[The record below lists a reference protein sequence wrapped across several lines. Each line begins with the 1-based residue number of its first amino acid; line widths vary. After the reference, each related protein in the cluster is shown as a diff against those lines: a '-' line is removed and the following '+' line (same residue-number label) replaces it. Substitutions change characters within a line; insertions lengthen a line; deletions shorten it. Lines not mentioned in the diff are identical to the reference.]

1 MLNSAIPRRAVLR
14 GGAAALAGLA
24 ATPVNFSALAQESEA
39 GSLDPAERRAV
50 ELIEAAAEPLP
61 DIAAPGFAA
70 FIDRFAEA
78 KVILLGESSHGTD
91 EFYRARAAITERLV
105 REHGFTI
112 VAVEADWPDAARIDA
127 YIRGRTDLPSALTP
141 FQRFPIW
148 MWRNRAVR
156 DFVDRLH
163 EINAGIAERDRKV
176 GFYGLDL
183 YSLPSSMDAVVD
195 FVTRFDPQALKD
207 VHKRYGCLAPFK
219 DSPETYGALARGSA
233 VDTCSEDVLSVVD
246 EVLKERM
253 NYIEGNDAALF
264 HAVQNA
270 RVVAASEAYYR
281 AMYEGSVASW
291 NLRDTH
297 MFQTLQAVLEA
308 RGPDA
313 RAVVLAHNSHI
324 GDAAAT
330 DMGATGEINIGHLCR
345 REYGDDAVLV
355 GFGTHHGT
363 VTAASEWGGPTE
375 TKKVRPSIPES
386 WGALMREAA
395 PDRFVL
401 DLRNAAGPLEA
412 VLRPRRQ
419 ERFIGVIYR
428 PESERVS
435 HYAGASLADQFDAF
449 VWFEVTKAVEPLP
462 TAEIEAMPR
471 TYPFAM

>member
-1 MLNSAIPRRAVLR
+1 
-14 GGAAALAGLA
+14 
-24 ATPVNFSALAQESEA
+24 
-39 GSLDPAERRAV
+39 
-50 ELIEAAAEPLP
+50 
-61 DIAAPGFAA
+61 
-70 FIDRFAEA
+70 
-78 KVILLGESSHGTD
+78 
-91 EFYRARAAITERLV
+91 
-105 REHGFTI
+105 
-112 VAVEADWPDAARIDA
+112 
-127 YIRGRTDLPSALTP
+127 
-141 FQRFPIW
+141 
-148 MWRNRAVR
+148 
-156 DFVDRLH
+156 
-163 EINAGIAERDRKV
+163 
-176 GFYGLDL
+176 
-183 YSLPSSMDAVVD
+183 
-195 FVTRFDPQALKD
+195 
-207 VHKRYGCLAPFK
+207 
-219 DSPETYGALARGSA
+219 
-233 VDTCSEDVLSVVD
+233 VDTCSEDVVSVID

-297 MFQTLQAVLEA
+297 MFETLQAVLEA

-313 RAVVLAHNSHI
+313 RAVVWAHNSHI

-330 DMGATGEINIGHLCR
+330 EMGQRGEINIGHLCR

-355 GFGTHHGT
+355 GFGTYHGT

-386 WGALMREAA
+386 WGVLMREAA

-401 DLRNAAGPLEA
+401 DIRNAAGPLEA

-449 VWFEVTKAVEPLP
+449 VWFEATKAVEPLP
-462 TAEIEAMPR
+462 TAEIEAMPP